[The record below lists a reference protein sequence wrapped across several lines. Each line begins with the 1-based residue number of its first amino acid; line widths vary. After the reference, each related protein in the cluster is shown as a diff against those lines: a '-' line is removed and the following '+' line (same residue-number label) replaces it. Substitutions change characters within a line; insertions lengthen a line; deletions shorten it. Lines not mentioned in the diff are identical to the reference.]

1 MNAFAATLR
10 RVAADLGQAGVG
22 HAVVGGLA
30 VSARTEPRFTRD
42 VDLAVAVADDA
53 AAEAVIRGLFDRG
66 YRTLSLVEHEAT
78 GRLATARLTAPG
90 EEGAVVDL
98 LLASSGIEG
107 EIVAGAE
114 PIEVLPDLVAR
125 VAAIGHLITLK
136 LLARDDRTRPQDLG
150 DLRALL
156 GVAGPSDLDLVRA
169 SAALVT
175 ARGYD
180 RGRDLLASLAALV
193 SEA

>member
-10 RVAADLGQAGVG
+10 RVAADLGQASVG

-30 VSARTEPRFTRD
+30 VSARTEPRYRD
-42 VDLAVAVADDA
+42 VGLAVAVADDA

-66 YRTLSLVEHEAT
+66 YRTLSLVEHGAT

-136 LLARDDRTRPQDLG
+136 LLARDDRTRPEDLG

>member
-53 AAEAVIRGLFDRG
+53 AAEAVIRGLLDRG

-78 GRLATARLTAPG
+78 GRMATARLTAPG

-125 VAAIGHLITLK
+125 VAEGS
-136 LLARDDRTRPQDLG
+136 DG
-150 DLRALL
+150 RALL
-156 GVAGPSDLDLVRA
+156 SAASARMVESADTMDSKSIARKGVRVQVPLRAPSERCRRTSCTHYVYKRA
-169 SAALVT
+169 S
-175 ARGYD
+175 
-180 RGRDLLASLAALV
+180 LLP
-193 SEA
+193 